1 MLFVLAQ
8 NGSPEAREVLVKIAQ
23 GQSNPE
29 LQRKAVE
36 YLGMFGGNHAA
47 NTLAQIYTSSSDT
60 SVKREVIQSYMI
72 SGNRE
77 QLFNLAKG
85 EKDESLKRD
94 AIRNLGLV
102 GGLNELQQL
111 YQSEPSSEIRREILQ
126 GFFLAGDSDKMVQAA
141 QGEKDLLEICVSLR
155 LVLALEGVECLMK

>member
-1 MLFVLAQ
+1 
-8 NGSPEAREVLVKIAQ
+8 
-23 GQSNPE
+23 
-29 LQRKAVE
+29 
-36 YLGMFGGNHAA
+36 MFGGNHAA
-47 NTLAQIYTSSSDT
+47 NTLAQIYTNSSDT
-60 SVKREVIQSYMI
+60 GVKREVIQSYMI

-141 QGEKDLLEICVSLR
+141 QGEKDPELR
-155 LVLALEGVECLMK
+155 LAAIRNLGSDGQERHAAGYLRKRIRSARKRRSIERLLHQWERESAGGPGKG